1 MKKYGPIAFF
11 LLALLLW
18 YFVGLYLPL
27 IVSVAL
33 FFVWFDP
40 TSPASQVRR
49 VGIYGGKFDP
59 IHIGHLFAAETARV
73 RYGLDLVHF
82 VLSANPPHKKTG
94 FLDARLRMEMLEAAV
109 SPNKYF
115 VACDV
120 EMRRSGPSYTVDTV
134 KEFRRMYGPDVELFL
149 FLGSEYLDPNH
160 EWYLPKWNG
169 ADEIFAEATIITFPR
184 DVNDEESRAG
194 LIRQIEGWIELLPQ
208 VAPGAKVM
216 LVKDC
221 AIPSISSTQIRD
233 RVRAGESVWYMTPA
247 EVWRVMRDRNHYRN
261 PGEPWPKRPLGTALS
276 QAAKGIGRELKAF
289 WNSIRARCC

>member
-1 MKKYGPIAFF
+1 MKKYALAAF
-11 LLALLLW
+11 LVLALLLLAKW
-18 YFVGLYLPL
+18 GLLLPL
-27 IVSVAL
+27 LIGLVLGLVL
-33 FFVWFDP
+33 VFDGGPP
-40 TSPASQVRR
+40 TRVRR

-59 IHIGHLFAAETARV
+59 VHIGHLFAAETARV

-82 VLSANPPHKKTG
+82 VLSASPPHKKTG
-94 FLDARLRMEMLEAAV
+94 FLDARLRMEMLQAAV
-109 SPNKYF
+109 GPNKYF

-134 KEFRRMYGPDVELFL
+134 KEFRRMYGSYVELYL

-169 ADEIFAEATIITFPR
+169 AEEIFAEATIITFPR
-184 DVNDEESRAG
+184 DVSDEESRAG

-208 VAPGAKVM
+208 VAPGARVK

-221 AIPSISSTQIRD
+221 AIPSISSTEIRN

-247 EVWRVMRDRNHYRN
+247 EVWRVIRDRNHYRDPN
-261 PGEPWPKRPLGTALS
+261 QPWPKRPLGTSISLTV
-276 QAAKGIGRELKAF
+276 KGIARELKAF
-289 WNSIRARCC
+289 WNSIRARSR